1 MKLDLITVVY
11 GEEIGLLKIQAQ
23 SFDRYLSHNDVG
35 EIVIVI
41 NDAQHIKESIDT
53 KWWGR
58 LADRVNIMHHSQLGL
73 VINPHI
79 QGWYTQQI
87 CKLLAAKR
95 CKALWS
101 LVFDAKTWL
110 VRTLDV
116 REIFDHDGRPVVGHC
131 PISTYWK
138 DSKIYLEQMYGITM
152 NTMLGPGGVPFMLHT
167 ETVNALVDSIDDFTE
182 WFQSLVPGPG
192 NDTMFITEFML
203 YSAYVLHRHGVNNRL
218 YSDLPPTWHPN
229 NLASWKVDK
238 FKKFF
243 DRGALPSC
251 LTVSIHKDCY
261 QKLSSGE
268 IATWLDFLERKNII
282 QRDQRGYVNLY
293 RK

>member
-1 MKLDLITVVY
+1 MKLDFITVVY
-11 GEEIGLLKIQAQ
+11 REEIGLLRIQAQ
-23 SFDRYLSHNDVG
+23 SFNQYLSHTDVG

-41 NDAQHIKESIDT
+41 NDEQHIKELIDPN
-53 KWWGR
+53 WWGQ
-58 LADRVNIMHHSQLGL
+58 LSDRVKVIHHSALGL

-87 CKLLAAKR
+87 CKLLATKR
-95 CKALWS
+95 CESAWS
-101 LVFDAKTWL
+101 MVFDAKTWL
-110 VRTLDV
+110 VRALDT
-116 REIFDHDGRPVVGHC
+116 REIFDHVGRPVVGHC

-167 ETVNALVDSIDDFTE
+167 ETTNALVDSIDNFPE

-192 NDTMFITEFML
+192 NDKMFITEFML
-203 YSAYVLHRHGVNNRL
+203 YSAYVFNKYGVNNRL

-229 NLASWKVDK
+229 NMASWEVDK

-261 QKLSSGE
+261 RKLSAGE
-268 IATWLDFLERKNII
+268 IATWLDFLERKHII
-282 QRDQRGYVNLY
+282 QHDQRGYVNLY